1 MWDKQNLQQCLP
13 IHHTPKLFDLI
24 FFILHWSFDVVS
36 VSLMLSC
43 LSICRF
49 KSKLYLLNLQLR
61 CRLTNFEKPR
71 EVPNCS
77 LVHGMTGE
85 AFFLTVSAPH
95 PLYKN
100 FWISQ
105 FMFNGISLKGS
116 LNIDIFI
123 FYSLS
128 YLVWLY
134 FLLQI
139 NVIGILFPISSLTI
153 DLQQKALYFNFLSC
167 L

>member
-24 FFILHWSFDVVS
+24 FFILHWSFNVVS

-43 LSICRF
+43 LSICRI

-61 CRLTNFEKPR
+61 CRLPNFEKPR

-77 LVHGMTGE
+77 LVHGMTSE
-85 AFFLTVSAPH
+85 ACFFNSQCPH

-105 FMFNGISLKGS
+105 FMFNGKFKGV
-116 LNIDIFI
+116 FKYWY
-123 FYSLS
+123 FYLLFSVLS
-128 YLVWLY
+128 RLIV
-134 FLLQI
+134 FFVI
-139 NVIGILFPISSLTI
+139 N
-153 DLQQKALYFNFLSC
+153 
-167 L
+167 